1 MTDHPTNGLD
11 ETVHQRHRLGI
22 LTIAA
27 EAQRADFRYLRDT
40 LELTAGNLSR
50 HLTVLEDAGMVR
62 VEKGYEGR
70 RPRTWVRITRQGR
83 SALAAELD
91 VLASLVRLHV
101 AVVKAAEGAN
111 SGDAARSGDADQ
123 VNAAE
128 PDTDANAMASEPD

>member
-50 HLTVLEDAGMVR
+50 HLTVLEDAGMVK

-91 VLASLVRLHV
+91 VLASLVRQHV
-101 AVVKAAEGAN
+101 AAVKAADSDQVN
-111 SGDAARSGDADQ
+111 SAASDADR
-123 VNAAE
+123 NAAE
-128 PDTDANAMASEPD
+128 PDAD